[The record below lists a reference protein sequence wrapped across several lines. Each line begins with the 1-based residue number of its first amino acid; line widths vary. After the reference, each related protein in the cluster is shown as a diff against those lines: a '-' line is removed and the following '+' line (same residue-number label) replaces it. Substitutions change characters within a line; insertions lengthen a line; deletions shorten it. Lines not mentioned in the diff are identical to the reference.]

1 MKQPGHLFYERED
14 VTIIARELLGM
25 ELVTTFG
32 GRRSSGIIT
41 ETEAYAGINDRASH
55 AFGGRRTSRT
65 EVMYAAGGTIYVYLC
80 YGMHSLFNI
89 VTNREGIPDAVLI
102 RAIEPVSGL
111 GVMLRR
117 CGAAKAGR
125 TFGVGPGKLSK
136 ALGIHYSHSG
146 GNLFKGP
153 IRVYDSGFRV
163 PDSAILAGPRIGV
176 GYAGEDALLP
186 YRYKLTQYHPEK

>member
-1 MKQPGHLFYERED
+1 MFYERED
-14 VTIIARELLGM
+14 VTLIARELLGM

-32 GRRSSGIIT
+32 GRRTSGIIT

-102 RAIEPVSGL
+102 RAIKPVSGL
-111 GVMLRR
+111 DVMLSR

-125 TFGVGPGKLSK
+125 TFGAGPGKLCK

-153 IRVYDSGFRV
+153 IRVYDTGFRV
-163 PDSAILAGPRIGV
+163 PGSAISAGPRIGV
-176 GYAGEDALLP
+176 GYAGADALLP